1 MRKTDTSATS
11 GTGKAKPGEKLLKS
25 DRLFYVYI
33 RALVSSQA
41 TTLAD
46 MALGFA
52 LFAWCDLSTAL
63 ATAIGVAFG
72 GILNCILNYSFVFRS
87 RDCDYRA
94 VLVKYAVVWISSVLI
109 NTFGTQLLYNTMQTW
124 TWLQDLGFRPDGYFA
139 AARITTAAIVYMF
152 WNFALRRHFV
162 YRRLPIDKYL
172 IAIFTIFSP
181 RKNRNVADRD

>member
-52 LFAWCDLSTAL
+52 LFAWCGLSTAL
-63 ATAIGVAFG
+63 ATAIGAETAG
-72 GILNCILNYSFVFRS
+72 KVFRKGETRVDGKAS
-87 RDCDYRA
+87 TIYGQTRVA
-94 VLVKYAVVWISSVLI
+94 VAMPVTAFVAP
-109 NTFGTQLLYNTMQTW
+109 G
-124 TWLQDLGFRPDGYFA
+124 PDV
-139 AARITTAAIVYMF
+139 TTAT
-152 WNFALRRHFV
+152 
-162 YRRLPIDKYL
+162 P
-172 IAIFTIFSP
+172 T
-181 RKNRNVADRD
+181 